1 LPPSPF
7 ELLRKLTADGE
18 GVKSNLLME
27 KLSVF
32 DGLKDRPA
40 LVETGPLRPKAIGS
54 CMKYPEGFPEIGHLA
69 APEHTHYFY

>member
-40 LVETGPLRPKAIGS
+40 LVDSGPLRPKAIGS
-54 CMKYPEGFPEIGHLA
+54 CMERRESLPEIGHLA
-69 APEHTHYFY
+69 APKHTHYFY